1 MNKIDVSYM
10 EWLEKFSQK
19 HRIVT
24 EIDDMYLIDC
34 LSEEDK
40 VNIIKLKKVFEL
52 VECYAKINGIE
63 GYMIYDV
70 FTCYKIK
77 YNDSYY
83 EISSAIDDNVVC
95 ERIKGENNNEFIDF
109 LDIINYMNSD
119 RIRIINEQ
127 LKPLKEE
134 IRKLINGDGDIT
146 EKLILKVVK
155 KELKK
160 YKQSCK

>member
-1 MNKIDVSYM
+1 MSCYINGKLSLI
-10 EWLEKFSQK
+10 EKF
-19 HRIVT
+19 
-24 EIDDMYLIDC
+24 LIAILEARD
-34 LSEEDK
+34 
-40 VNIIKLKKVFEL
+40 FESCE
-52 VECYAKINGIE
+52 VH

>member
-63 GYMIYDV
+63 
-70 FTCYKIK
+70 TLKIAL
-77 YNDSYY
+77 S
-83 EISSAIDDNVVC
+83 
-95 ERIKGENNNEFIDF
+95 
-109 LDIINYMNSD
+109 
-119 RIRIINEQ
+119 
-127 LKPLKEE
+127 
-134 IRKLINGDGDIT
+134 
-146 EKLILKVVK
+146 
-155 KELKK
+155 
-160 YKQSCK
+160 